1 MFVKDFAGAPEGSV
15 QLKMKSEDP
24 LVEIEKATPSVTEYI
39 LGLTKVVTAWAEKVR
54 VVKSRITDA
63 GIRRGKAKDL
73 CIKIFLVRVGD
84 LSNGGGTLLRSVS
97 VDLDELRRAP
107 SEGG

>member
-39 LGLTKVVTAWAEKVR
+39 LGLTKVVTAWAEKIR
-54 VVKSRITDA
+54 VVKSRITNA

-73 CIKIFLVRVGD
+73 YIKIFLVRVGD
-84 LSNGGGTLLRSVS
+84 LSIGGEGLGIKGLR
-97 VDLDELRRAP
+97 D
-107 SEGG
+107 